1 MPEKSRTEYSARN
14 TVIAVAGR
22 ICAILMGF
30 VARVVFTHTMSE
42 AYVGVSGLFTDILNV
57 LALSELGVGTAI
69 TFALYKPIA
78 ENDIET
84 QKSVMR
90 LYAKLYRVIA
100 GIVLVSGLLVLPFMD
115 VLIKDKPMVEHLTL
129 IYLMYL
135 FNSVL
140 SYLWI
145 YKKTLIDAHQH
156 GYIGVLFQTSSWII
170 QNIIQILVLL
180 LTKNFILYLSVLI
193 ITTLICNICISVKA
207 DRMFPFLREKN
218 AAELPTE
225 KKQSIFRNIKAMLLH
240 KIGGILVNNTDN
252 LLLSALVGTACVGSY
267 SNYYLLI
274 ASVKQV
280 LLQLFQGITA
290 SVGNLGVQA
299 PKERI
304 RKVFETSFF
313 IGQWAFGLA
322 AICLYEILDL
332 FVGFSFGMQ
341 YVFTKQVTLVLCIN
355 FYLLGM
361 RQATL
366 VFRESMGLFRYDTYK
381 SIAEAILNLIVSIV
395 LGTRYGA
402 LGVFLGTTTSMVLTS
417 LWIEPYVL
425 YKRCLMVPVWKYFMT
440 FFKYALVTGGMWW
453 LQAALC
459 SKIVGHPL
467 AVCVIRVLVC
477 VVITN
482 AIYLAVY
489 HKTKELGF
497 AWEKGK
503 GLLKKYVRR
512 GSH

>member
-1 MPEKSRTEYSARN
+1 MEKSRTEYSARN
-14 TVIAVAGR
+14 TVIAMVGR

-42 AYVGVSGLFTDILNV
+42 AYVGISGLFTDILNV

-78 ENDIET
+78 DHDMEA
-84 QKSVMR
+84 QKSIMK

-100 GIVLVSGLLVLPFMD
+100 GIVLLSGLLVLPFMD

-145 YKKTLIDAHQH
+145 YKKTLIDAHQQ

-170 QNIIQILVLL
+170 QNIIQIAVLI
-180 LTKNFILYLSVLI
+180 LTKNFILYLSILM
-193 ITTLICNICISVKA
+193 ITTLVCNLCISAKA
-207 DRMFPFLREKN
+207 NRMFPFLKEKN
-218 AAELPTE
+218 AAELPAE
-225 KKQSIFRNIKAMLLH
+225 KKQSIYQNIRSMLLH
-240 KIGGILVNNTDN
+240 KIGGIMVNNTDN
-252 LLLSALVGTACVGSY
+252 LLLSALVGTICVGSY

-274 ASVKQV
+274 ESVKQV
-280 LLQLFQGITA
+280 LVQLFQGITA

-304 RKVFETSFF
+304 KKVFEASFF

-322 AICLYEILDL
+322 SICLYEVLDI
-332 FVGFSFGMQ
+332 FVGFSFGAQ
-341 YVFTKQVTLVLCIN
+341 YVFTKEVTLVLCIN

-381 SIAEAILNLIVSIV
+381 SIVEAVLNLIVSIG
-395 LGTRYGA
+395 LGMHFGA
-402 LGVFLGTTTSMVLTS
+402 IGVFLGTTVSMVLTS

-425 YKRCLMVPVWKYFMT
+425 YKRCLKEPVGQYF
-440 FFKYALVTGGMWW
+440 FLLFKYALVTGGIWW
-453 LQAALC
+453 VQTVLC
-459 SKIVGHPL
+459 GSITGHPL
-467 AVCVIRVLVC
+467 VVCISRVLVC
-477 VVITN
+477 GVVTN
-482 AIYLAVY
+482 AVY
-489 HKTKELGF
+489 WILYRKTKEF
-497 AWEKGK
+497 IFVWEKGK
-503 GLLKKYVRR
+503 NLLKKYVRR
-512 GSH
+512 ETH